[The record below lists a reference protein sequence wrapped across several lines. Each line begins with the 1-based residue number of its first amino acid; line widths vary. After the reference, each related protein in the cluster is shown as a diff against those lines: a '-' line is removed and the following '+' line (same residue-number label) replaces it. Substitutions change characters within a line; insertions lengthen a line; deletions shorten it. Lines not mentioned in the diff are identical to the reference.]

1 MITNL
6 DLIEIFSEIAVAMT
20 ENRSLLCNM
29 PCVSGETDHGV
40 TMNYVFTMLEDT
52 LAAVD
57 PAGLRPGELFDATA
71 ETFLKVDTPSARL
84 YASGFRRAG
93 SMLMR
98 RRSLSDQDFGAA
110 IAAIASGFRDKGTPS
125 ETLRDATDIW
135 TKIAPVLTAALDAV
149 MSMAPALDQALA
161 KINHG
166 VPIVATMRDAAPDI
180 EGYDATGLSAIL
192 MLRAIRDSLA

>member
-20 ENRSLLCNM
+20 ENRNLLCSL

-57 PAGLRPGELFDATA
+57 PAGIRPGELFDATA

-93 SMLMR
+93 SFLMR
-98 RRSLSDQDFGAA
+98 RRSLSDADFGAA

-125 ETLRDATDIW
+125 QTMRDATYVW
-135 TKIAPVLTAALDAV
+135 TMVAPALTTALEAGL
-149 MSMAPALDQALA
+149 SMAPALDQSLA
-161 KINHG
+161 KVNNG
-166 VPIVATMRDAAPDI
+166 KPVVATMRDAAPEL
-180 EGYDATGLSAIL
+180 EGYDATGVSAIL